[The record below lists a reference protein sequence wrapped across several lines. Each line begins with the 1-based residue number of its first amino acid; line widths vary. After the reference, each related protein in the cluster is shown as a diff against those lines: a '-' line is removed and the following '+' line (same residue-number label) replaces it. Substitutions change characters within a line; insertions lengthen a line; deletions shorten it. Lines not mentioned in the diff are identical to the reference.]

1 MSEKWKNVAE
11 NLANEIRV
19 KSLRMTSKA
28 KASHI
33 GSCLSV
39 ADIFATIYSG
49 TAKISPETVT
59 DPARDRVLV
68 SKGHVAA
75 AYYAVLESAG
85 FIDYRALDSYC
96 QDGAMLGGHVSS
108 RVNGVELST
117 GSLGHGLP
125 YGVGLALGLKV
136 TYPGT
141 RVFVVM
147 SDGELDE
154 GTTWESA
161 LIANHHKLDN
171 LVVVVDRNNL
181 QSLDTTENTLALE
194 PLGDKWRAFGWN
206 VVECDGHDVEQ
217 LRDSMNNTGP
227 LIVLATTI
235 KGKGV
240 SFMNNSVA
248 WHYRSPSEEELSDA
262 LNELGVKQ

>member
-1 MSEKWKNVAE
+1 MSENWKNDTE
-11 NLANEIRV
+11 KLANEIRV

-28 KASHI
+28 RSSHI

-49 TAKISPETVT
+49 VAKITSDAVSNPE
-59 DPARDRVLV
+59 RDRVLI

-75 AYYAVLESAG
+75 AYYAVLESTG
-85 FIDYRALDSYC
+85 FIDSSELDSYC
-96 QDGAMLGGHVSS
+96 QDGALLGGHVSA

-125 YGVGLALGLKV
+125 YGVGLALGLKFSF
-136 TYPGT
+136 PGT
-141 RVFVVM
+141 KVFVVM

-161 LIANHHKLDN
+161 LIANHHKLEN

-194 PLGDKWRAFGWN
+194 PLAQKWRAFGWN
-206 VVECDGHDVEQ
+206 VIECDGHNVEK
-217 LRDSMNNTGP
+217 LRVALIQKGP
-227 LIVLATTI
+227 VIVLATTV
-235 KGKGV
+235 KGHGV
-240 SFMNNSVA
+240 SFMRNSVA
-248 WHYRSPSEEELSDA
+248 WHYRSPSEEELTAA
-262 LNELGVKQ
+262 LGELGVKS